1 MALGPKEL
9 GSWANRPTLS
19 TPNSGE
25 VASSGGR
32 SGSSKCH
39 RKEYEEFKETRGRA
53 CEQPSGIAW
62 YQKESKSAITAKI
75 LLTLLLVLLVLL
87 HPLRA
92 SAMGR
97 AFGGWS
103 CGRRWP
109 GGGGFGFGGRCV
121 LLQLVENFQG
131 VVGGR

>member
-1 MALGPKEL
+1 MEQKE
-9 GSWANRPTLS
+9 S
-19 TPNSGE
+19 
-25 VASSGGR
+25 
-32 SGSSKCH
+32 
-39 RKEYEEFKETRGRA
+39 KEYKKYKEFKEFKEMRGRA

-62 YQKESKSAITAKI
+62 YQKDSKSAITAKI
-75 LLTLLLVLLVLL
+75 LLTLLLELLVLL

-109 GGGGFGFGGRCV
+109 GGGGFGFWGRCV
-121 LLQLVENFQG
+121 LLQLVENFQV
-131 VVGGR
+131 VVGGIKCRPKRARDSFFRAHFILPSLSTR